1 MKSPLEAPEK
11 QIAEETSAK
20 SAGRTDSSGGEPAP
34 AASVI
39 DTSKMSE
46 GKRAAL
52 ELTEASRDPL
62 DDRGSFASNLF
73 IGRYDFAR
81 IHPYPEQSAED
92 RAAGEEFLGNLKKY
106 LRENI
111 DADEIDRTGEIP
123 QKNIDDLFAMGAFGV
138 KIPKQYGGLGLSQVN
153 YGRAAM
159 LLGSWDANLTALLS
173 AHQSIGVPQPLLL
186 FGTEEQKKKYLP
198 RVARSEISAFA
209 LTEWNAGSDPANMSL
224 RADPTEDGSAFI
236 MNGEK
241 LWCTNL
247 IKAGV
252 LVVMA
257 KTAPKIVNGK
267 ERKQITAFIVD
278 VDSPGLEIT
287 YRCRFMGLR
296 ALYNGIVKFTNVRVP
311 RENMIA
317 KEGQGLK
324 VALTTLNTGR
334 LTIPAACVGLT
345 KRLLEI
351 CRKWASERVQWGVP
365 IGQHAAIAGKIAEM
379 AGNVFA
385 MEAMTFLTSSLVDRK
400 AGDLRIETAMCKMWA
415 TETTWKMADDA
426 MQVRGGRGYE
436 TAQSLAGRG
445 EEPIAVER
453 FLRDC
458 RINLI
463 FEGSSEIMRLFIARE
478 ALDPHLKVGGAI
490 FNTQLPMS
498 KRAKAV
504 FTSGKFYAGWYPR
517 QWLPGGADKIDNLH
531 SDLQAH
537 VNYAARTSKRL
548 ARGLFHAMAR
558 FGPKL
563 DRQQLLLSRFVGIAT
578 ELFAISATCSYAQ
591 WLLGQ
596 GRPSDEV
603 LSLADY
609 FCRSARTR
617 IDSHFAG
624 TRRNVDKPGYQL
636 TQDLLAGKH
645 EILRRGIV

>member
-20 SAGRTDSSGGEPAP
+20 PATSSA
-34 AASVI
+34 VI
-39 DTSKMSE
+39 DTSKMAK
-46 GKRAAL
+46 GKREAL
-52 ELTEASRDPL
+52 ELAEASRDPL

-92 RAAGEEFLGNLKKY
+92 RAAGKEFLAGLKKY

-159 LLGSWDANLTALLS
+159 LLGSWDANLTALIS

-198 RVARSEISAFA
+198 RVARGEISAFA

-236 MNGEK
+236 LNGEK

-257 KTAPKIVNGK
+257 RTAPKIVNGR

-287 YRCRFMGLR
+287 YRCHFMGLR

-334 LTIPAACVGLT
+334 LTIPAACVGLS
-345 KRLLEI
+345 KRLLDI

-379 AGNVFA
+379 TGSVFA

-415 TETTWKMADDA
+415 TETTWKIADDA

-445 EEPIAVER
+445 EEAIPVER

-498 KRAKAV
+498 ERAKAV
-504 FTSGKFYAGWYPR
+504 LISGKFYAGWYPR
-517 QWLPGGADKIDNLH
+517 QWLPGDAGKIDNLH
-531 SDLQAH
+531 ETLRGH
-537 VNYAARTSKRL
+537 INYAARTSKRL

-558 FGPKL
+558 YGPKL
-563 DRQQLLLSRFVGIAT
+563 DREQLLLSRFVGIAT
-578 ELFAISATCSYAQ
+578 ELFAISATCSLAQ
-591 WLLGQ
+591 HKIDNDEP
-596 GRPSDEV
+596 RDEV
-603 LSLADY
+603 LSVANY
-609 FCRSARTR
+609 FCRSAKMR
-617 IDSHFAG
+617 IDHYFAG
-624 TRRNVDKPGYQL
+624 TQRNADKRGYQL
-636 TQDLLAGKH
+636 VQDLLAGKQQS
-645 EILRRGIV
+645 LRDGIV

>member
-1 MKSPLEAPEK
+1 MKSSLEAPPDQVK
-11 QIAEETSAK
+11 AETGVTETKTA
-20 SAGRTDSSGGEPAP
+20 AP
-34 AASVI
+34 II
-39 DTSKMSE
+39 DTSKMSKGQRE
-46 GKRAAL
+46 AL
-52 ELTEASRDPL
+52 ELAEASRDPL
-62 DDRGSFASNLF
+62 DERGSFASNLF
-73 IGRYDFAR
+73 IGRYDFER
-81 IHPYPEQSAED
+81 IFPYPAQTDED
-92 RAAGEEFLGNLKKY
+92 RAKGEPFLKQ
-106 LRENI
+106 LREYLEANV

-138 KIPKQYGGLGLSQVN
+138 KIPTQYGGLGLSQVN

-159 LLGSWDANLTALLS
+159 LLGSWDANLTALVS

-186 FGTEEQKKKYLP
+186 FGTEEQKSKYLP
-198 RVARSEISAFA
+198 RVARKEISAFA

-224 RADPTEDGSAFI
+224 RADPTEDGRAFI

-257 KTAPKIVNGK
+257 KTPPKIVNGK

-334 LTIPAACVGLT
+334 LTIPAACVGLS
-345 KRLLEI
+345 KRMLEI
-351 CRKWASERVQWGVP
+351 CRQWSAERIQWGVP
-365 IGQHAAIAGKIAEM
+365 IGKHYAIAGKIAEI

-385 MEAMTFLTSSLVDRK
+385 MEAMTFLTSALVDRK
-400 AGDLRIETAMCKMWA
+400 AGDLRIETAMCKMWSTEA
-415 TETTWKMADDA
+415 TWRIADEA

-436 TAQSLAGRG
+436 TAQSLEGRG
-445 EEPIAVER
+445 EPGIAIER
-453 FLRDC
+453 YLRDC
-458 RINLI
+458 RINMI

-498 KRAKAV
+498 QRANAV
-504 FTSGKFYAGWYPR
+504 FSSGKFYAGWYPR
-517 QWLPGGADKIDNLH
+517 QWLPASAGDLAKLH
-531 SDLQAH
+531 PDLRPH
-537 VNYAARTSKRL
+537 IRYAARASKRL

-563 DRQQLLLSRFVGIAT
+563 EREQLLLSRFVGIAT
-578 ELFAISATCSYAQ
+578 ELFAISASC
-591 WLLGQ
+591 
-596 GRPSDEV
+596 
-603 LSLADY
+603 SLAQHKINGGEPLEEILSVANY
-609 FCRSARTR
+609 ACRSARLR
-617 IDSHFAG
+617 IDHYFAG
-624 TRRNVDKPGYQL
+624 TSENVDKRAYDL
-636 TQDLLAGKH
+636 TQELMAGKH
-645 EILRRGIV
+645 QHFQRGIV

>member
-11 QIAEETSAK
+11 QISEETTAQPEK
-20 SAGRTDSSGGEPAP
+20 QAP
-34 AASVI
+34 AQVI

-52 ELTEASRDPL
+52 ELAESSRDPL
-62 DDRGSFASNLF
+62 DERGSFASNLF
-73 IGRYDFAR
+73 IGRYDFDR
-81 IHPYPEQSAED
+81 IFQWPEQSEQD
-92 RAAGEEFLGNLKKY
+92 RAAGQEFLASLGNY
-106 LRENI
+106 LREKV

-123 QKNIDDLFAMGAFGV
+123 QNNIDDLFAMGAFGV
-138 KIPKQYGGLGLSQVN
+138 KIPTQYGGLGLSQVN

-159 LLGSWDANLTALLS
+159 LLGSWDANLTALVS
-173 AHQSIGVPQPLLL
+173 AHQSIGVPQPLLI

-198 RVARSEISAFA
+198 RVARGEISAFA
-209 LTEWNAGSDPANMSL
+209 LTEANAGSDPANMNL

-236 MNGEK
+236 LNGEK

-247 IKAGV
+247 IKAGL

-257 KTAPKIVNGK
+257 KTAPKVVNGK
-267 ERKQITAFIVD
+267 ERKQITAFIVE
-278 VDSPGLEIT
+278 VDSPGLEIA
-287 YRCRFMGLR
+287 YRCHFMGLR
-296 ALYNGIVKFTNVRVP
+296 ALYNGIVTFKDVRVP

-317 KEGQGLK
+317 KEGAGLK

-334 LTIPAACVGLT
+334 LTIPAACVGLS

-351 CRKWASERVQWGVP
+351 CRKWAGERVQWGVP
-365 IGQHAAIAGKIAEM
+365 IGQHYAIAGKIAEM

-385 MEAMTFLTSSLVDRK
+385 MEAITFLTSALVDRK

-415 TETTWKMADDA
+415 TETTWRIADDA

-458 RINLI
+458 RINTI

-490 FNTQLPMS
+490 FNTQLPMAE
-498 KRAKAV
+498 RVKAV
-504 FTSGKFYAGWYPR
+504 FSSGKFYATWYPK
-517 QWLPGGADKIDNLH
+517 QWLRGSAGETKGLH
-531 SDLQAH
+531 DDLRPH
-537 VNYAARTSKRL
+537 VQYAARTSKRL
-548 ARGLFHAMAR
+548 ARGLFHAMTR

-563 DRQQLLLSRFVGIAT
+563 DREQLLLSRFVGIAT
-578 ELFAISATCSYAQ
+578 ELFAISATCSFAQ
-591 WLLGQ
+591 HKIDRGE
-596 GRPSDEV
+596 PVAEV
-603 LSLADY
+603 LSVAKY
-609 FCRSARTR
+609 FCHSARLR
-617 IDSHFAG
+617 IDHYFAE
-624 TRRNVDKPGYQL
+624 TSRNVDRRGYHL
-636 TQDLLAGKH
+636 TQELLAGKH
-645 EILRRGIV
+645 EGLRKGIV

>member
-1 MKSPLEAPEK
+1 MQTPGKMPVRRPGWKPVLQSDMKSPLEAPEK

-20 SAGRTDSSGGEPAP
+20 PATRSA
-34 AASVI
+34 VI
-39 DTSKMSE
+39 DTSRMAK
-46 GKRAAL
+46 GKREAL

-81 IHPYPEQSAED
+81 IHPYPDQSTED
-92 RAAGEEFLGNLKKY
+92 RAVAKEFLDSLKKY

-159 LLGSWDANLTALLS
+159 LLGSWDENLTALVS

-198 RVARSEISAFA
+198 RVARHEISAFA

-224 RADPTEDGSAFI
+224 RAEPTQDGSAFI
-236 MNGEK
+236 LNGEK

-257 KTAPKIVNGK
+257 RTPPKIVNGR

-278 VDSPGLEIT
+278 VDSTGHEVT
-287 YRCRFMGLR
+287 YRCHFMGLR
-296 ALYNGIVKFTNVRVP
+296 ALYNGIVKFTNVHVP
-311 RENMIA
+311 REHMIA
-317 KEGQGLK
+317 EEGQGLK

-334 LTIPAACVGLT
+334 LTIPAACVGLSN
-345 KRLLEI
+345 RLLDI
-351 CRKWASERVQWGVP
+351 CRKWASERIQWVVP

-400 AGDLRIETAMCKMWA
+400 AGDLRIETAMCKMWS
-415 TETTWKMADDA
+415 TETTWRIADEA

-436 TAQSLAGRG
+436 TAESLAGRG
-445 EEPIAVER
+445 VVPIPVER

-478 ALDPHLKVGGAI
+478 ALDPNLKVGGAI

-498 KRAKAV
+498 ERAKAV
-504 FTSGKFYAGWYPR
+504 FTSGKFYASWYPR
-517 QWLPGGADKIDNLH
+517 QWLPGDASKIDNLH
-531 SDLQAH
+531 AALRYH
-537 VNYAARTSKRL
+537 VHYAARTSKRL

-578 ELFAISATCSYAQ
+578 EL
-591 WLLGQ
+591 
-596 GRPSDEV
+596 
-603 LSLADY
+603 
-609 FCRSARTR
+609 
-617 IDSHFAG
+617 
-624 TRRNVDKPGYQL
+624 
-636 TQDLLAGKH
+636 
-645 EILRRGIV
+645 

>member
-11 QIAEETSAK
+11 QIAQETSAK
-20 SAGRTDSSGGEPAP
+20 PATSSA
-34 AASVI
+34 VI
-39 DTSKMSE
+39 DTSKMAK
-46 GKRAAL
+46 GKREAL
-52 ELTEASRDPL
+52 ELAEASRDPL

-92 RAAGEEFLGNLKKY
+92 RTAGKEFLARLKKY

-138 KIPKQYGGLGLSQVN
+138 KIPRQYGGLGLSQVN

-159 LLGSWDANLTALLS
+159 LLGSWDANLTALIS

-198 RVARSEISAFA
+198 RVARGEISAFA

-236 MNGEK
+236 LNGEK

-257 KTAPKIVNGK
+257 RTAPKIVNGR

-287 YRCRFMGLR
+287 YRCHFMGLR

-334 LTIPAACVGLT
+334 LTIPAACVGLS
-345 KRLLEI
+345 KRLLDI

-379 AGNVFA
+379 AGNVLA

-415 TETTWKMADDA
+415 TETTWKIADDA

-490 FNTQLPMS
+490 FNTQLPVS
-498 KRAKAV
+498 ERAKAV
-504 FTSGKFYAGWYPR
+504 FSSGKFYASWYPR
-517 QWLPGGADKIDNLH
+517 QWLPGDAGKRDNLH
-531 SDLQAH
+531 ETLRGH

-558 FGPKL
+558 YGPKL
-563 DRQQLLLSRFVGIAT
+563 DREQLLLSRFVGIAT
-578 ELFAISATCSYAQ
+578 ELFAISATCSFAQ
-591 WLLGQ
+591 HKIDKGE
-596 GRPSDEV
+596 PPDEV
-603 LSLADY
+603 LSVANY
-609 FCRSARTR
+609 FCRSAKMR
-617 IDSHFAG
+617 IDHYFAG
-624 TRRNVDKPGYQL
+624 THRNADKRGYQL
-636 TQDLLAGKH
+636 VQDLLAGKH
-645 EILRRGIV
+645 ESLRDGIA

>member
-11 QIAEETSAK
+11 QIAEETSARPQK
-20 SAGRTDSSGGEPAP
+20 P

-52 ELTEASRDPL
+52 ELAEASRDPL

-73 IGRYDFAR
+73 IGRYDFDR
-81 IHPYPEQSAED
+81 IYPWPAQSADD
-92 RAAGEEFLGNLKKY
+92 RAAGEDFLNKLETY
-106 LRENI
+106 LREHV
-111 DADEIDRTGEIP
+111 DPDEIDRTGEIP
-123 QKNIDDLFAMGAFGV
+123 PENFAGLAAIGAFGIKV
-138 KIPKQYGGLGLSQVN
+138 PKQYGGLGLSQFN
-153 YGRAAM
+153 YGRAAV
-159 LLGSWDANLTALLS
+159 LLGSWDGNVAALVS
-173 AHQSIGVPQPLLL
+173 AHQSIGVAQPLML
-186 FGTEEQKKKYLP
+186 FGTEEQKRKYLP
-198 RVARSEISAFA
+198 RVAGGEISAFA
-209 LTEWNAGSDPANMSL
+209 LTESHAGSDPATMSL
-224 RADPTEDGSAFI
+224 RADPTPDGSEFI
-236 MNGEK
+236 LNGEK
-241 LWCTNL
+241 LWCTNGV
-247 IKAGV
+247 KAGV

-257 KTAPKIVNGK
+257 KTAPKIVGGK

-278 VDSPGLEIT
+278 VATPGLEIT

-296 ALYNGIVKFTNVRVP
+296 ALYNAVVKFTDVRVS

-317 KEGQGLK
+317 KEGAGLK

-334 LTIPAACVGLT
+334 LTLPAACVGVS

-351 CRKWASERVQWGVP
+351 SRKWAGERVQWGVP
-365 IGQHAAIAGKIAEM
+365 IGKHAAVAGKIAEM

-385 MEAMTFLTSSLVDRK
+385 MEAMTFLSSSLLDRK
-400 AGDLRIETAMCKMWA
+400 SGDLRIETAMCKMWA
-415 TETTWKMADDA
+415 TEMTWKIADDA

-436 TAQSLAGRG
+436 TAHSLAGRG
-445 EEPIAVER
+445 EPPIAVER

-458 RINLI
+458 RVNTI

-498 KRAKAV
+498 ERAKAV

-517 QWLPGGADKIDNLH
+517 QWIPGSAGRIDNLH
-531 SDLQAH
+531 SDLEAH
-537 VNYAARTSKRL
+537 VQYASRTSKRL

-563 DRQQLLLSRFVGIAT
+563 DREQLLLSRFVGIAT

-596 GRPSDEV
+596 GKPSDEV
-603 LSLADY
+603 LPLAGY
-609 FCRSARTR
+609 FCRSSRTR

-624 TRRNVDKPGYQL
+624 TRRNVDKRGYQL

-645 EILRRGIV
+645 ESLRRGIV

>member
-1 MKSPLEAPEK
+1 MKTPLDAPPEQVK
-11 QIAEETSAK
+11 AETGVKDA
-20 SAGRTDSSGGEPAP
+20 AP
-34 AASVI
+34 QSVI

-52 ELTEASRDPL
+52 ELAESSRDPL
-62 DDRGSFASNLF
+62 DERGSFASNLF
-73 IGRYDFAR
+73 IGRYDFER
-81 IHPYPEQSAED
+81 IFPYPAQSDED
-92 RAAGEEFLGNLKKY
+92 RAKGDPFLKQ
-106 LRENI
+106 LREYLEANV

-123 QKNIDDLFAMGAFGV
+123 QRNIDDLFAMGAFGV
-138 KIPKQYGGLGLSQVN
+138 KIPTQYGGLGLSQVN

-159 LLGSWDANLTALLS
+159 LLGSWDANLTALVS

-186 FGTEEQKKKYLP
+186 FGTEEQKTKYLP
-198 RVARSEISAFA
+198 RVARKEISAFA

-236 MNGEK
+236 LNGEK

-257 KTAPKIVNGK
+257 KTPPKIVNGK

-287 YRCRFMGLR
+287 YRCHFMGLR

-317 KEGQGLK
+317 REGQGLK

-334 LTIPAACVGLT
+334 LTIPAACVGLS

-365 IGQHAAIAGKIAEM
+365 IGQHYAIAGKIAEM

-385 MEAMTFLTSSLVDRK
+385 MEAITFLTSALVDRK

-415 TETTWKMADDA
+415 TEATWRIADDA

-436 TAQSLAGRG
+436 TAQSLEGRG
-445 EEPIAVER
+445 EPGIPVER

-458 RINLI
+458 RINMI

-490 FNTQLPMS
+490 FNTQLPTS
-498 KRAKAV
+498 ERAKAV
-504 FTSGKFYAGWYPR
+504 LKSGKFYASWYPK
-517 QWLPGGADKIDNLH
+517 QWTGGSAGDLEKLHADLRP
-531 SDLQAH
+531 H
-537 VNYAARTSKRL
+537 VRYAAGASKRL
-548 ARGLFHAMAR
+548 ARSLFHAMAR

-563 DRQQLLLSRFVGIAT
+563 DREQLLLSRFVGAAT
-578 ELFAISATCSYAQ
+578 ELFAISATCAFAQ
-591 WLLGQ
+591 HKIEQ
-596 GRPSDEV
+596 GEPANEIISV
-603 LSLADY
+603 AGY
-609 FCRSARTR
+609 FCRSAKMR
-617 IDSHFAG
+617 IDHHFAG
-624 TRRNVDKPGYQL
+624 TAENADLLGYTL
-636 TQDLLAGKH
+636 TQELMAGKH
-645 EILRRGIV
+645 QELRSGIV

>member
-11 QIAEETSAK
+11 QVTAETGVKPEK
-20 SAGRTDSSGGEPAP
+20 P

-39 DTSKMSE
+39 DTSKMSKGQRE
-46 GKRAAL
+46 AL
-52 ELTEASRDPL
+52 ELAEASRDPL

-81 IHPYPEQSAED
+81 IHPYPEQRAED
-92 RAAGEEFLGNLKKY
+92 RAAGAEFLSSLKKY

-123 QKNIDDLFAMGAFGV
+123 QKNINDLFAMGAFGV

-159 LLGSWDANLTALLS
+159 LLGSWDANLTALVS

-186 FGTEEQKKKYLP
+186 FGTDEQKSKYLP
-198 RVARSEISAFA
+198 RVARKEISAFA

-236 MNGEK
+236 LNGEK

-324 VALTTLNTGR
+324 VALTTLSTGR
-334 LTIPAACVGLT
+334 LTIPAACVGLS
-345 KRLLEI
+345 KRMLEI
-351 CRKWASERVQWGVP
+351 CRKWSAERIQWGVP
-365 IGQHAAIAGKIAEM
+365 IGKHYAIAGKIAEM

-385 MEAMTFLTSSLVDRK
+385 MEAMTFLTSALVDRK
-400 AGDLRIETAMCKMWA
+400 AGDLRIETAMCKMWSTEA
-415 TETTWKMADDA
+415 TWRMADEA

-436 TAQSLAGRG
+436 TAQSLEGRG
-445 EEPIAVER
+445 EPGIAVER
-453 FLRDC
+453 YLRDC
-458 RINLI
+458 RINMI

-498 KRAKAV
+498 KRASAV

-517 QWLPGGADKIDNLH
+517 QWLPAAVGDLDKLHADLRPHIR
-531 SDLQAH
+531 
-537 VNYAARTSKRL
+537 YAARTSKRL

-563 DRQQLLLSRFVGIAT
+563 EREQLLLSRFVGIAT
-578 ELFAISATCSYAQ
+578 ELFAISASCSFAQ
-591 WLLGQ
+591 FKIDSGE
-596 GRPSDEV
+596 PVDEV
-603 LSLADY
+603 LSLAGY
-609 FCRSARTR
+609 ACRSAKMR
-617 IDSHFAG
+617 IDHHFAG
-624 TRRNVDKPGYQL
+624 TARNADRAGYDL
-636 TQDLLAGKH
+636 TQELLAGKH
-645 EILRRGIV
+645 ATLRGGIVR

>member
-1 MKSPLEAPEK
+1 MKSSLEAAEK
-11 QIAEETSAK
+11 QISEETSAK
-20 SAGRTDSSGGEPAP
+20 PQKQAP
-34 AASVI
+34 ASVI
-39 DTSKMSE
+39 DTSKMSK
-46 GKRAAL
+46 GKREAL
-52 ELTEASRDPL
+52 ELAEASRDPL
-62 DDRGSFASNLF
+62 DERGSFASNLF
-73 IGRYDFAR
+73 IGRYDFNR
-81 IHPYPEQSAED
+81 IHPYPAQTAED
-92 RAAGEEFLGNLKKY
+92 RAAGEEFLASLQKY

-159 LLGSWDANLTALLS
+159 LLGSWDANVTALVS

-198 RVARSEISAFA
+198 RVARHEISAFA

-224 RADPTEDGSAFI
+224 RAEPTEDGSVFI
-236 MNGEK
+236 LNGEK

-257 KTAPKIVNGK
+257 RTPSKMVGGR

-287 YRCRFMGLR
+287 YRCHFMGLR

-334 LTIPAACVGLT
+334 LTIPAACVGLS

-351 CRKWASERVQWGVP
+351 SRKWASERIQWGVP
-365 IGQHAAIAGKIAEM
+365 IGQHYAIAGKIAEM

-385 MEAMTFLTSSLVDRK
+385 MEAITFLTSALVDRK
-400 AGDLRIETAMCKMWA
+400 AGDLRIETAMCKMWSTEA
-415 TETTWKMADDA
+415 TWRNADEA

-436 TAQSLAGRG
+436 TAESLAGRG
-445 EEPIAVER
+445 EPPIAVER

-458 RINLI
+458 RVNTI

-490 FNTQLPMS
+490 FNTQLPMPQ
-498 KRAKAV
+498 RLKAV
-504 FTSGKFYAGWYPR
+504 FTSGKFYAGWYPK
-517 QWLPGGADKIDNLH
+517 QWLPANAGNLDKLHADLRP
-531 SDLQAH
+531 H
-537 VNYAARTSKRL
+537 VRYAARTSKKL

-563 DRQQLLLSRFVGIAT
+563 DREQLLLSRFVGIAT
-578 ELFAISATCSYAQ
+578 ELFAISATCSFAQ
-591 WLLGQ
+591 YKIDHGES
-596 GRPSDEV
+596 PDDV
-603 LSLADY
+603 LSVANY
-609 FCRSARTR
+609 FCRSAKMR
-617 IDSHFAG
+617 IDNYFAG
-624 TRRNVDKPGYQL
+624 TRRNVDKRGYQV
-636 TQDLLAGKH
+636 TQELLAGKH
-645 EILRRGIV
+645 STLREGIVR